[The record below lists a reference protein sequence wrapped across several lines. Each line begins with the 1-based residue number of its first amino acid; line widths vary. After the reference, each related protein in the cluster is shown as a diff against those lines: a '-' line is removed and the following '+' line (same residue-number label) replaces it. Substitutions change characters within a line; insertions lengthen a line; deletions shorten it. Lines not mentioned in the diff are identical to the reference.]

1 MKYRMLGRTGLQV
14 SEIGFGC
21 GNIGGLM
28 VRAPLEERLSAVS
41 RALELGINYF
51 DTAAAYGNGQSEKN
65 LGEGLKAIKPSVI
78 VATKFGVVREDLNDI
93 ESAVRRSLESSLQ
106 RLGRG
111 SVDIF
116 QLHTPVFLE
125 NDETSRGIDL
135 NHVLGS
141 GGVAD
146 ALDRLRSEGLI
157 RFLGFT
163 GLGDT
168 EALHQVIQS
177 RRFDLCQAYL
187 NLLNPSA
194 AVDVPANFTSQNF
207 GGLIRNA
214 SRNGMGMVAIR
225 VLAGG
230 ALGGEVSRAG
240 YAAPT
245 VGGALASGGE
255 YEADRSRAGKLGFL
269 LKGAVSNLSQPGV
282 RFVLGQPGVSI
293 TLVGF
298 SSLAQIEEAVACSDL
313 GLLPESD
320 MEKLQQMWASNFGL

>member
-1 MKYRMLGRTGLQV
+1 M
-14 SEIGFGC
+14 I
-21 GNIGGLM
+21 
-28 VRAPLEERLSAVS
+28 RAPLPERLSAVS

-51 DTAAAYGNGQSEKN
+51 DTAAAYGNGQSEEN
-65 LGEGLKAIKPSVI
+65 LGQVLKALKPNLI
-78 VATKFGVVREDLNDI
+78 LATKFGVNQEDLKDI
-93 ESAVRRSLESSLQ
+93 LGAVRRSLYLSLK
-106 RLGRG
+106 RLGRD

-125 NDETSRGIDL
+125 NDESSRGIAL

-157 RFLGFT
+157 RFEGFT

-168 EALHQVIQS
+168 AALHKVIQS

-194 AVDVPANFTSQNF
+194 AVDVPADFTGQNF
-207 GGLIRNA
+207 SGLIKSA
-214 SRNGMGMVAIR
+214 SRNGMGVAAIR

-230 ALGGEVSRAG
+230 ALGGEISRVG
-240 YAAPT
+240 YAAPN
-245 VGGALASGGE
+245 VGGALAGGSE
-255 YEADRSRAGKLGFL
+255 YETDRSRAGKLDFL
-269 LKGAVSNLSQPGV
+269 LKGHLGNLSQPGI
-282 RFVLGQPGVSI
+282 RFVLGRPEVSV

-298 SSLAQIEEAVACSDL
+298 SSLAQIEEAVSCSAL
-313 GLLPESD
+313 GPLPESD
-320 MEKLQQMWASNFGL
+320 IRQMGKLWAANFGS